1 MWYIYTVEYYLA
13 VRKEWNNAICSY
25 MDGPRDYHTKQ
36 SKSERET
43 QIPYYITYMWNVKKK
58 KIQMNLFIKQKQTHR
73 QKTNLWLPKGKGR
86 GGKDKWGSW
95 D

>member
-1 MWYIYTVEYYLA
+1 
-13 VRKEWNNAICSY
+13 

-58 KIQMNLFIKQKQTHR
+58 KIQMNLFAEQKQTHR
-73 QKTNLWLPKGKGR
+73 L
-86 GGKDKWGSW
+86 
-95 D
+95 

>member
-43 QIPYYITYMWNVKKK
+43 QIPYDSTYMWN
-58 KIQMNLFIKQKQTHR
+58 IKYNTNEHIYET
-73 QKTNLWLPKGKGR
+73 KT
-86 GGKDKWGSW
+86 DSQI
-95 D
+95 